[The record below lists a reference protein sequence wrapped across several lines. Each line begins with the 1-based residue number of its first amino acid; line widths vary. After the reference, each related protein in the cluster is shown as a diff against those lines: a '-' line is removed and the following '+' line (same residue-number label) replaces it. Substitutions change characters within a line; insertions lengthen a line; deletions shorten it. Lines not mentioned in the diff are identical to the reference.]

1 MNDLIKII
9 LHDYHLRK
17 ERYTIDLSKVKRIFY
32 IRDVEEAI
40 VVEYKNGSFEELSPG
55 WDYAYRPEYFYE
67 IFNENDFTLSDDL
80 KALLKETRQYGDM
93 SCDEDE
99 FEDSDLIPY
108 TFLVRFRRNRKKD
121 NSAFKAEHKK
131 YL

>member
-9 LHDYHLRK
+9 LHNYYLRK
-17 ERYTIDLSKVKRIFY
+17 EIYTIDLSKVKRIFY

-40 VVEYKNGSFEELSPG
+40 VVEYKDGSVQELSPG
-55 WDYAYRPEYFYE
+55 WDYSYRPDHYYE
-67 IFNENDFTLSDDL
+67 IFNENDLILSDDL
-80 KALLKETRQYGDM
+80 RSLLKEDRQYGDM

-99 FEDSDLIPY
+99 FEDEDLIPY
-108 TFLVRFRRNRKKD
+108 TFIVKFKRNKQKD
-121 NSAFKAEHKK
+121 NAALKAVHKR